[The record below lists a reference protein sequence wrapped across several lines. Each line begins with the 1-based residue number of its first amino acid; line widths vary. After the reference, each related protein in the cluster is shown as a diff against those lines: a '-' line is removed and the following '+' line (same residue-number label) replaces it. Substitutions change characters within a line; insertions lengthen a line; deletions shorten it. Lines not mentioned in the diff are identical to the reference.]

1 MITFVDEILKAIE
14 HPNAKLLT
22 RIVYALIFLGL
33 PLLKVLNWISDL
45 DKKTIEMKIKQA
57 ELKIK
62 EAELALKELE
72 LKNKQDEFSK
82 D

>member
-14 HPNAKLLT
+14 HPNIKLLT

-45 DKKTIEMKIKQA
+45 DKKTIEMKIKKA
-57 ELKIK
+57 ELKLRETEVEIK
-62 EAELALKELE
+62 EIE
-72 LKNKQDEFSK
+72 LKKLK
-82 D
+82 DGNI

>member
-14 HPNAKLLT
+14 HPNVKLLT
-22 RIVYALIFLGL
+22 RVVYALIFLGL
-33 PLLKVLNWISDL
+33 PLLKVLNWISDI

-57 ELKIK
+57 ELKLREKEIEIK
-62 EAELALKELE
+62 EIE
-72 LKNKQDEFSK
+72 LKRLKDEN